1 MLETIKSFEQQDNLN
16 PKHRKDNYFYRQLE
30 AIDTEGNS
38 ILTLRTYWTERRVYA
53 CLWLSINFDDWETPN
68 ANGSGWAG
76 GYGYCK
82 ESTACE
88 EALMSAGI
96 ELRESVSGKGMGRVE
111 RAIEGVAKDLLKL
124 KGNGEFLTLTK
135 AHS

>member
-1 MLETIKSFEQQDNLN
+1 MENFEAIKSFEQKDNLN
-16 PKHRKDNYFYRQLE
+16 PKHRKDNYFHRQLE
-30 AIDTEGNS
+30 AIDTEGKT
-38 ILTLRTYWTERRVYA
+38 ILTLRTYFTDRRVYA
-53 CLWLSINFDDWETPN
+53 CLWVRVSLNNWDT

-96 ELRESVSGKGMGRVE
+96 ELQESVSGKGMGRVE
-111 RAIEGVAKDLLKL
+111 QAIEGVARDLLKL
-124 KGNGEFLTLTK
+124 KGDGKFLTLTK

>member
-1 MLETIKSFEQQDNLN
+1 MENFEAIKSFNQKRNLN

-30 AIDTEGNS
+30 AIDTEGNE
-38 ILTLRTYWTERRVYA
+38 ILTLRTYHTGKRVYA
-53 CLWLSINFDDWETPN
+53 CLWVSVSLGEH
-68 ANGSGWAG
+68 NGSGWAG

-96 ELRESVSGKGMGRVE
+96 ELQKSVSGKGMGRVQE
-111 RAIEGVAKDLLKL
+111 ALKGVARDLLKL
-124 KGNGEFLTLTK
+124 KGKGKFLTLTY
-135 AHS
+135 ANA

>member
-1 MLETIKSFEQQDNLN
+1 M
-16 PKHRKDNYFYRQLE
+16 
-30 AIDTEGNS
+30 
-38 ILTLRTYWTERRVYA
+38 
-53 CLWLSINFDDWETPN
+53 

-88 EALMSAGI
+88 EALVSAGI

-111 RAIEGVAKDLLKL
+111 RAIEGVARDLLKL
-124 KGNGEFLTLTK
+124 KGKGKFLKLTK
-135 AHS
+135 ANA